1 MEKVLR
7 LLLYR
12 QLYYLALKICAYLGI
27 PNDFVLVDWASQK
40 IKKAAGVSDETLR
53 DQIREN
59 LKSYPAISYKEIAN
73 VAFSRGNKRLATML
87 LEFEPN
93 PAERVAN
100 SMECE
105 VDSTAAGDGGVTIGV
120 TDGEQ

>member
-12 QLYYLALKICAYLGI
+12 HFYYLALKICAYLEI

-40 IKKAAGVSDETLR
+40 IKKSAGVSDETLR

-59 LKSYPAISYKEIAN
+59 LKNYPAISYKEIAN

-87 LEFEPN
+87 LEFEPS
-93 PAERVAN
+93 PAERVWN
-100 SMECE
+100 SME
-105 VDSTAAGDGGVTIGV
+105 
-120 TDGEQ
+120 

>member
-87 LEFEPN
+87 LEF
-93 PAERVAN
+93 
-100 SMECE
+100 
-105 VDSTAAGDGGVTIGV
+105 
-120 TDGEQ
+120 